1 MGSPIIHT
9 YQASFL
15 FPLLYGFIVP
25 ENSIVHIDALLQ
37 LMELHVEI
45 RMFLSCHAQTD
56 GLLEVI
62 KVFIFLR

>member
-1 MGSPIIHT
+1 
-9 YQASFL
+9 
-15 FPLLYGFIVP
+15 LYGFVVP